1 MGEKFDDRAFRRGF
15 IHGYMM
21 ALDNIQAGHGYNAMN
36 DFFNEQLMRWRESDC
51 SAMVQP
57 PEIEER
63 R

>member
-1 MGEKFDDRAFRRGF
+1 
-15 IHGYMM
+15 MM
-21 ALDNIQAGHGYNAMN
+21 ALDNIQAGYGYNAMN

-51 SAMVQP
+51 SAIVQP